1 LHLLAPFSKPKTHE
15 ELFLEHYGKLVEWA
29 LQVTQRRHDE
39 ANDLVHDLYVQL
51 IRTRPEIDLS
61 DDDRV
66 RGYLYTMLRNL
77 SVSRARRAGRDALSS
92 LQIVDYESVEYG
104 LACIDRSKLILVR
117 SALVHV
123 CEYACVRRNT
133 SRSAS
138 VLILR
143 FFLGYY
149 PSEIARILEVTRAA
163 VEKHLQAARE
173 EARVYLE
180 RPGMLRFM
188 GQAATLPPMASC
200 FLPDDPMALV
210 AELRHRIRSGVK
222 GECPVEAS
230 FEERYTQPRP
240 GMGTAELAHVVSCER
255 CLEFTNAALGLP
267 TLADRFPGDTI
278 HRDGDGND
286 PPNPPLSG
294 PDPTVLKMKVR
305 QAYEHLPLKLQI
317 AVDGEILAAQRVSS
331 TRNELQVKL
340 EPLAKPTFLEVLS
353 EQGIRMAYLQIED
366 PQVDPQP
373 YVATTELS
381 DGRLVEL
388 KFGLVDGVPVISV
401 FYYDPLQEEIRAGN
415 ANPFV
420 SMKGREEGSS
430 GGYPSGP
437 RSVAHA
443 IRRFF
448 HTCFPSLDSLWPLG
462 IVTALAT
469 MLAVGLCLW
478 TRKENPAMPS
488 AASLLAESR
497 QIEEAKIAGGGAIHA
512 TFALETRSQDGK
524 LLETQKVDSWRSL
537 KPDRS
542 ALRLTDGEGR
552 IVAGRWRDASGKTTT
567 YAKGRGLRSGD
578 IPPAAVVDLNN
589 AWEMVPGKEA
599 LSALDSIGD
608 QPTLKKVDDGYDIE
622 YERGRVRPNAGILRA
637 SLVLDR
643 ATLRP
648 VSETVAIE
656 SRNSVREYRFQ
667 RLTYEVVPGN
677 DVRDSDFAPDASLA
691 SLYSGVA
698 ARPDVVNRTAHLAI
712 QALQLLNNLG
722 PEIESFVD
730 LDRLPDGSVQIVG
743 VLPTQEQRA
752 AIVHIFQSLHSEGQL
767 KLALH
772 AGDEPAEAKVQRTTI
787 TVESLEPVA
796 VDSERIPLDAEIRSA
811 LSTRGLSG
819 VALDERINQVASDAL
834 KHAARMHREAWTVS
848 QIAADDF
855 SADEIRGMQP
865 EDQRLWLTLLDEHIR
880 SLSREVSFLDADLT
894 PLVHDS
900 IARVPAAPSASPP
913 FQSFTELSAA
923 AKAMDR
929 DGERLD
935 RLLTAGLTLSASSL
949 PTNHNVAEISE
960 LLADLRIE
968 ESMLHATMERLQTAA
983 PTERTE

>member
-29 LQVTQRRHDE
+29 LQVTQKRHDE

-117 SALVHV
+117 SALAHV
-123 CEYACVRRNT
+123 CEYACVRRDT

-149 PSEIARILEVTRAA
+149 PSEIARILQVTRAA

-230 FEERYTQPRP
+230 FEERYTQQRP
-240 GMGTAELAHVVSCER
+240 SMGTAELAHVVSCDR

-267 TLADRFPGDTI
+267 TMADRFPGDTI

-286 PPNPPLSG
+286 PPNTPFSG
-294 PDPTVLKMKVR
+294 PDPTVLKKKVR

-366 PQVDPQP
+366 PLVDPQP

-381 DGRLVEL
+381 DGRFVEL
-388 KFGLVDGVPVISV
+388 KFGLAGGVPVISV
-401 FYYDPLQEEIRAGN
+401 FYYDPLQEEIGAGQPNTMVTARNGEEASWRAH
-415 ANPFV
+415 
-420 SMKGREEGSS
+420 
-430 GGYPSGP
+430 PSILS
-437 RSVAHA
+437 RIIHA
-443 IRRFF
+443 IRRIL
-448 HTCFPSLDSLWPLG
+448 HSCFPDLDLLWPLG
-462 IVTALAT
+462 IVTGL
-469 MLAVGLCLW
+469 MAVLVVGVWSWARREVAPTL
-478 TRKENPAMPS
+478 T
-488 AASLLAESR
+488 AASLLVRSL
-497 QIEEAKIAGGGAIHA
+497 QSEEAQIAGGGAIHA
-512 TFALETRSQDGK
+512 TFSLETRSQDGR
-524 LLETQKVDSWRSL
+524 LLDTQKVDSWKSL
-537 KPDRS
+537 KPRRS
-542 ALRLTDGEGR
+542 ALRLLDGEGR
-552 IVAGRWRDASGKTTT
+552 TVAGRWRDPSGKTTT
-567 YAKGRGLRSGD
+567 FAKGRGLRSDD
-578 IPPAAVVDLNN
+578 IAPAAIIDRDK
-589 AWEMVPGKEA
+589 AWAMVPGKETFSELEA
-599 LSALDSIGD
+599 VSN
-608 QPTLKKVDDGYDIE
+608 QPTLRSVDGGYDIE
-622 YERGRVRPNAGILRA
+622 YRRAKTQDVTGILGA
-637 SLVLDR
+637 SLVFDR
-643 ATLRP
+643 STLQP
-648 VSETVAIE
+648 VTETVTVG
-656 SRNSVREYRFQ
+656 SGRGTREYRFK
-667 RLTYEVVPGN
+667 RLTYEVVPAIEE
-677 DVRDSDFAPDASLA
+677 RDSDFAPAATLMSLHPGM
-691 SLYSGVA
+691 GVA
-698 ARPDVVNRTAHLAI
+698 PDLVDRSAHLAL
-712 QALQLLNNLG
+712 QAFQLLSNLG
-722 PEIESFVD
+722 PEVESLVD
-730 LDRLPDGSVQIVG
+730 LDRLPDGSIQISG
-743 VLPTQEQRA
+743 VLPTQQQKA
-752 AIVHIFQSLHSEGQL
+752 AIVHVFQSLPSQRQL

-772 AGDEPAEAKVQRTTI
+772 SGNESSAA
-787 TVESLEPVA
+787 TVRPVAIKLEELEPVA
-796 VDSERIPLDAEIRSA
+796 LDSEHIPFDAEFRSS
-811 LSTRGLSG
+811 LSAQGISG
-819 VALDERINQVASDAL
+819 SALDERIDQIASETLA
-834 KHAARMHREAWTVS
+834 HTARMHREAWTIC
-848 QIAADDF
+848 QLAAKDF
-855 SADEIRGMQP
+855 GPSEIRMMPP
-865 EDQRLWLTLLDEHIR
+865 EDKMLWLTLLDKHVRTLDQE
-880 SLSREVSFLDADLT
+880 LSYLDGYLR
-894 PLVHDS
+894 PLIHK
-900 IARVPAAPSASPP
+900 PAAELPSPSPP
-913 FQSFTELSAA
+913 PQSINELSAA
-923 AKAMDR
+923 SEALNR
-929 DGERLD
+929 NGQRLD
-935 RLLTAGLTLSASSL
+935 RLLTAGLTLSTSSRS
-949 PTNHNVAEISE
+949 TNHNVAEIAE

-968 ESMLHATMERLQTAA
+968 ENMLHATVERLQAVSPSG
-983 PTERTE
+983 PTE